1 MKLRSSPEGIEMAN
15 TLKELLQVTW
25 HCRSDVERMKKNY
38 TKQVKDLTVEINALK
53 NKDELQIK
61 REVQ

>member
-1 MKLRSSPEGIEMAN
+1 MAIEVFLMKLRSSEEGIEMAT

-38 TKQVKDLTVEINALK
+38 TKQVKDLTVEI
-53 NKDELQIK
+53 
-61 REVQ
+61 RC